1 MAETPDSATLCGLE
15 TYPYPP
21 TGLRKGMAPWR
32 PWNSECQAWVRGSTR
47 EPLTTLT
54 VEVRKEAHA
63 MRSPSLLVTISYY
76 SIPAGM
82 LGRGP
87 HTLSRAWS

>member
-1 MAETPDSATLCGLE
+1 MDD
-15 TYPYPP
+15 YH
-21 TGLRKGMAPWR
+21 R
-32 PWNSECQAWVRGSTR
+32 
-47 EPLTTLT
+47 
-54 VEVRKEAHA
+54 VEEKEAHA

-87 HTLSRAWS
+87 HTLSFQWS